1 MLYIEMKNIIKG
13 GALGACMAACSV
25 AAIADSPK
33 YELDDYRNFFGISW
47 RGNAQDN
54 VDYARQMGYTSLFY
68 MPGMEKCKNV
78 EGLKFYLESPEYA
91 TYQRSVDISKK
102 YSPEKIRELE
112 TFAALKD
119 ASKPF
124 PENIATG
131 WFNPPNG
138 ITIIPD
144 FQQQKVIDSTVE
156 KIIERIKKIEKARP
170 GFKFAGAAW
179 DVPQAE
185 GDFWT
190 GKPGK
195 PMSNGRQVTI
205 KYWTGS
211 DSASKHPDV
220 VHDYP
225 THALGHYEFYRKLFE
240 RCRSEINPNAKFIVE
255 PYRVYNG
262 WVKDIEKLV
271 SEKGLEE
278 AKKYIADF
286 ICEEGHTTEFV
297 EDERNFKSGIYKK
310 DQVASTT
317 PDVFD
322 EATLR
327 KISGTAAANGA
338 WTHWYGRPGATGN
351 MPDFKSIRDVPA
363 RIKLVKALPVWEN
376 LNNTPLSERKWDGTV
391 YESPTAGIS
400 RDVVYAMQP
409 KTNKLFFVFNTPDGK
424 VKVANGYSVS
434 RIYFTDGLFREYKG
448 SANYPIKKPMLD
460 SFIKYENSELT
471 PKDKTISGLG
481 FIADLVPAQK

>member
-1 MLYIEMKNIIKG
+1 MLNIEMKNIIKG

-144 FQQQKVIDSTVE
+144 FQQQKVIDSTVD

-179 DVPQAE
+179 TSAGRGRLLDGQARQAYE
-185 GDFWT
+185 QRQAGDY
-190 GKPGK
+190 KVLD
-195 PMSNGRQVTI
+195 RQRFGVQ
-205 KYWTGS
+205 
-211 DSASKHPDV
+211 AS
-220 VHDYP
+220 
-225 THALGHYEFYRKLFE
+225 
-240 RCRSEINPNAKFIVE
+240 
-255 PYRVYNG
+255 
-262 WVKDIEKLV
+262 
-271 SEKGLEE
+271 
-278 AKKYIADF
+278 
-286 ICEEGHTTEFV
+286 
-297 EDERNFKSGIYKK
+297 
-310 DQVASTT
+310 
-317 PDVFD
+317 
-322 EATLR
+322 
-327 KISGTAAANGA
+327 
-338 WTHWYGRPGATGN
+338 
-351 MPDFKSIRDVPA
+351 
-363 RIKLVKALPVWEN
+363 
-376 LNNTPLSERKWDGTV
+376 
-391 YESPTAGIS
+391 
-400 RDVVYAMQP
+400 
-409 KTNKLFFVFNTPDGK
+409 
-424 VKVANGYSVS
+424 
-434 RIYFTDGLFREYKG
+434 
-448 SANYPIKKPMLD
+448 
-460 SFIKYENSELT
+460 
-471 PKDKTISGLG
+471 
-481 FIADLVPAQK
+481 